1 MWHHL
6 LNQLVDGTSLVSA
19 TDQSGWKNSQQ
30 YQGALQF
37 RLDGFVAKEIT
48 VPSK

>member
-1 MWHHL
+1 
-6 LNQLVDGTSLVSA
+6 VDGTSLFFA
-19 TDQSGWKNSQQ
+19 TDPSGWNRSQQ